1 MPDHVRFD
9 LVRARNGRA
18 AEAKPAQSP
27 IPANP
32 TGDVRKL
39 PAVGAGC
46 YGIPITDCL
55 DKAATPGLGVARK
68 APMVDD
74 EVVKEWFV
82 QEILP
87 LEPSLTRFIRRH
99 CRKAAD
105 VADIRQDVYV
115 RIYAAA
121 REQLPRRAGP
131 FMFTTA
137 RNHLI
142 NCAKRAQIVS
152 IEYVADLEALI
163 FAVDTVTP
171 DRTLSAQ
178 DEFRRVRT
186 GLDQLPPRC
195 REVVLLRKIEGL
207 STREVAI
214 RLHVGIDTVEQQM
227 VHGMRA
233 LVDFMLGGSGKIRRP
248 ATAKRSLRKERYK

>member
-1 MPDHVRFD
+1 
-9 LVRARNGRA
+9 
-18 AEAKPAQSP
+18 
-27 IPANP
+27 
-32 TGDVRKL
+32 
-39 PAVGAGC
+39 
-46 YGIPITDCL
+46 
-55 DKAATPGLGVARK
+55 
-68 APMVDD
+68 MVDD
-74 EVVKEWFV
+74 EVVKAWFV

-87 LEPSLTRFIRRH
+87 LEPSLTRFIRSH
-99 CRKAAD
+99 CRQAAD
-105 VADIRQDVYV
+105 VADLRQDVYV

-121 REQLPRRAGP
+121 REQLPRQARP

-152 IEYVADLEALI
+152 IEYVSDLEASILAI
-163 FAVDTVTP
+163 DTVTP

-186 GLDQLPPRC
+186 GLDRLPPRC

-207 STREVAI
+207 STREVAM

-248 ATAKRSLRKERYK
+248 ATAKRSLEKERNR

>member
-1 MPDHVRFD
+1 MID
-9 LVRARNGRA
+9 
-18 AEAKPAQSP
+18 
-27 IPANP
+27 
-32 TGDVRKL
+32 
-39 PAVGAGC
+39 
-46 YGIPITDCL
+46 
-55 DKAATPGLGVARK
+55 DK
-68 APMVDD
+68 
-74 EVVKEWFV
+74 VVKAWFV

-87 LEPSLTRFIRRH
+87 LEPALTRFIRRH
-99 CRKAAD
+99 WRQM
-105 VADIRQDVYV
+105 ADIADLRQDIYA

-121 REQLPRRAGP
+121 REQLPRQAKA

-142 NCAKRAQIVS
+142 NCAKRAQVVS
-152 IEYVADLEALI
+152 IEYFADLEASM

-171 DRTLSAQ
+171 ERTLLAQ

-186 GLDQLPPRC
+186 GLEQLPPRC

-207 STREVAI
+207 STREVAT

-248 ATAKRSLRKERYK
+248 AAAKRSPLKEQKT

>member
-1 MPDHVRFD
+1 MSR
-9 LVRARNGRA
+9 
-18 AEAKPAQSP
+18 E
-27 IPANP
+27 
-32 TGDVRKL
+32 
-39 PAVGAGC
+39 
-46 YGIPITDCL
+46 
-55 DKAATPGLGVARK
+55 

-74 EVVKEWFV
+74 ETVKAWFV

-99 CRKAAD
+99 CRQAAD
-105 VADIRQDVYV
+105 VADLRQDVYV

-121 REQLPRRAGP
+121 REQLPRQARL
-131 FMFTTA
+131 FVFTTA

-152 IEYVADLEALI
+152 IEYVADLEASI
-163 FAVDTVTP
+163 FAIDTVTP

-207 STREVAI
+207 STREVAM
-214 RLHVGIDTVEQQM
+214 RLDVGINTVEQQM

-248 ATAKRSLRKERYK
+248 ATAKRSLEKERNK

>member
-1 MPDHVRFD
+1 M
-9 LVRARNGRA
+9 
-18 AEAKPAQSP
+18 
-27 IPANP
+27 I
-32 TGDVRKL
+32 
-39 PAVGAGC
+39 
-46 YGIPITDCL
+46 
-55 DKAATPGLGVARK
+55 
-68 APMVDD
+68 DD
-74 EVVKEWFV
+74 DVVKGWFV

-87 LEPSLTRFIRRH
+87 LEPALTRFIRRH
-99 CRKAAD
+99 WRQMAD
-105 VADIRQDVYV
+105 VADLRQDIYA

-121 REQLPRRAGP
+121 REQLPRQARP
-131 FMFTTA
+131 FMFATA

-142 NCAKRAQIVS
+142 NCAKRAQVVS
-152 IEYVADLEALI
+152 IEYFADLEAST

-178 DEFRRVRT
+178 DEFRRVRM

-207 STREVAI
+207 STREVAA
-214 RLHVGIDTVEQQM
+214 RLRVGVGTVEQQM

-248 ATAKRSLRKERYK
+248 AAAKRSPLEEQKT

>member
-1 MPDHVRFD
+1 MSR
-9 LVRARNGRA
+9 
-18 AEAKPAQSP
+18 E
-27 IPANP
+27 
-32 TGDVRKL
+32 
-39 PAVGAGC
+39 
-46 YGIPITDCL
+46 
-55 DKAATPGLGVARK
+55 

-74 EVVKEWFV
+74 ETVKAWFV

-99 CRKAAD
+99 CRQAAD
-105 VADIRQDVYV
+105 VADLRQDVYV

-121 REQLPRRAGP
+121 REQLPRQARP
-131 FMFTTA
+131 FVFTTA

-152 IEYVADLEALI
+152 IEYVADLEASI
-163 FAVDTVTP
+163 FAIDTVTP

-207 STREVAI
+207 STREVAM
-214 RLHVGIDTVEQQM
+214 RLDVGINTVEQQM

-248 ATAKRSLRKERYK
+248 ATAKRSLEKERNR

>member
-1 MPDHVRFD
+1 MSR
-9 LVRARNGRA
+9 
-18 AEAKPAQSP
+18 E
-27 IPANP
+27 
-32 TGDVRKL
+32 
-39 PAVGAGC
+39 
-46 YGIPITDCL
+46 
-55 DKAATPGLGVARK
+55 

-74 EVVKEWFV
+74 ETVKAWFV

-99 CRKAAD
+99 CRQAAD
-105 VADIRQDVYV
+105 VADLRQDVYV

-121 REQLPRRAGP
+121 REQLPRQARP
-131 FMFTTA
+131 FVFTTA

-152 IEYVADLEALI
+152 IEYVADLEASI
-163 FAVDTVTP
+163 FAIDTVMP

-207 STREVAI
+207 STREVAM
-214 RLHVGIDTVEQQM
+214 RLDVGINTVEQQM

-248 ATAKRSLRKERYK
+248 ATAKRSLQKERNK

>member
-1 MPDHVRFD
+1 
-9 LVRARNGRA
+9 
-18 AEAKPAQSP
+18 
-27 IPANP
+27 
-32 TGDVRKL
+32 
-39 PAVGAGC
+39 
-46 YGIPITDCL
+46 
-55 DKAATPGLGVARK
+55 
-68 APMVDD
+68 MVDD
-74 EVVKEWFV
+74 EVVKAWFV

-99 CRKAAD
+99 CRQAAD
-105 VADIRQDVYV
+105 VADLRQDVYV
-115 RIYAAA
+115 RICAAA
-121 REQLPRRAGP
+121 REQLPRRARP

-142 NCAKRAQIVS
+142 NCAKRAQVVS
-152 IEYVADLEALI
+152 IEYVADLEASI
-163 FAVDTVTP
+163 FAIDTVTP

-186 GLDQLPPRC
+186 GIDQLPPRC

-207 STREVAI
+207 STREVAA

-248 ATAKRSLRKERYK
+248 AAAKRSLQKERNK